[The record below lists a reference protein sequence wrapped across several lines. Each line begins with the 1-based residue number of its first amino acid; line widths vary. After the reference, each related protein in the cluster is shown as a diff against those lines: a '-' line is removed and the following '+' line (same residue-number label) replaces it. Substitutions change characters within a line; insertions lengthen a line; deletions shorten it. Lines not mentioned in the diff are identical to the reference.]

1 MTECP
6 NCKAPVREET
16 RFCSACGQRLQTQSS
31 TSDAPTV
38 PASGGFSTV
47 AHTLLPGMRL
57 QGGRY
62 LVKKVLGEGGMGA
75 AAQATDNRLDDK
87 PVVIKELISDSTDD
101 ARFQDDVRN
110 FKREVAMLA
119 HIDHPLIPNVTDHF
133 QEGSRYFMVQE
144 YVEGETLEERITR
157 LNQPLKERDVLIY
170 ALEVLDVLDYLSQQ
184 TPPIVHR
191 DIKPANIIIG
201 SKDKK
206 AYLVDFG
213 IARAEV
219 MRNAQRKQTTALG
232 TPGYAPPEQYQGNAD
247 PRSDL
252 YALGATL
259 HHLLTNRDPRHH
271 APFSYPPV
279 RTLNPQLSPDIE
291 RVLTRALLNDMTQ
304 RYQSATALRQDFVS
318 ILQQRFGVSDSL
330 GHYGATSSSSLPAY
344 SAPTTVGTPPVG
356 QSGGLVPVGQSAS
369 GAIPPTVRMVP
380 QGGTS
385 VTPPVLPPVYGPPP
399 YTPQSLAAPGWAG
412 PQSQPRRRQPWWL
425 FLLLLLL
432 VCLLIGGGVFFYQ
445 GLLQGKH
452 TTTEPNKAGMGV
464 TQIGNELIGVS
475 DGSYSFDT
483 GRANGS
489 LMTQAAERYR
499 QGDIGGATSLWS
511 QAAAQVTSDAEPLI
525 YLENQHVA
533 TVPHI
538 TLVVAT
544 MLSGD
549 GSSVGAGRDN
559 LQGAYLAQ
567 KEFNDGAKLSGG
579 LKVRL
584 LLANSGSKSTYVN
597 QVVERIKNIVASDKT
612 VVGVMGWPFSSRAVG
627 GAQLL
632 GEAHIPLLSPTATSD
647 QLTGISPYFFRV
659 APTNKAEAIAGARYV
674 ANTLHAKSVAVFVD
688 VAESYSQS
696 LAQDFERQWQSDG
709 NKLATEA
716 RYTTGDGASII
727 KALPGVLATH
737 PDVIYFAGHSADVN
751 VLLLNLPL
759 GNIQVMGGD
768 ALYELNGYTSSARA
782 GFSRLRFTAL
792 AYPDEWS
799 VLGKEDQTPGFF
811 AAYSAT
817 YNPSRNPPPSVYG
830 YTRPTS
836 DVMLSYDAMTALLK
850 GAENILKT
858 GKTQITPVDLKNGLA
873 QISGSHAFQGVSG
886 QISFGPN
893 GDPVDK
899 AVVILHVS
907 NDGYIQMES
916 GIEGRFSL
924 K

>member
-6 NCKAPVREET
+6 NCKAPVREGI

-47 AHTLLPGMRL
+47 AHTLLSGMRL

-75 AAQATDNRLDDK
+75 AVQATDNRLDDK

-206 AYLVDFG
+206 AHLVDFG

-259 HHLLTNRDPRHH
+259 HHLLTNRDPRHY

-291 RVLTRALLNDMTQ
+291 RVLARALLNDMTQ

-330 GHYGATSSSSLPAY
+330 GHYGVTSSSSLPAY
-344 SAPTTVGTPPVG
+344 SAPTTVGTPPVS
-356 QSGGLVPVGQSAS
+356 QSGGLAPVGPSAS
-369 GAIPPTVRMVP
+369 GATPPTVRMAP

-385 VTPPVLPPVYGPPP
+385 VTPPVLPPVPPVYGPSP
-399 YTPQSLAAPGWAG
+399 YTPQPLAAPGWTG
-412 PQSQPRRRQPWWL
+412 PQLQPRRRQPWWL

-452 TTTEPNKAGMGV
+452 TTKEPNKAGLGV

-489 LMTQAAERYR
+489 LMTQAAERYH

-511 QAAAQVTSDAEPLI
+511 QASAQVTSDAEPLI

-559 LQGAYLAQ
+559 LQG
-567 KEFNDGAKLSGG
+567 
-579 LKVRL
+579 
-584 LLANSGSKSTYVN
+584 
-597 QVVERIKNIVASDKT
+597 
-612 VVGVMGWPFSSRAVG
+612 
-627 GAQLL
+627 
-632 GEAHIPLLSPTATSD
+632 PTWRKRS
-647 QLTGISPYFFRV
+647 LTM
-659 APTNKAEAIAGARYV
+659 AP
-674 ANTLHAKSVAVFVD
+674 S
-688 VAESYSQS
+688 
-696 LAQDFERQWQSDG
+696 
-709 NKLATEA
+709 
-716 RYTTGDGASII
+716 
-727 KALPGVLATH
+727 
-737 PDVIYFAGHSADVN
+737 
-751 VLLLNLPL
+751 
-759 GNIQVMGGD
+759 
-768 ALYELNGYTSSARA
+768 
-782 GFSRLRFTAL
+782 
-792 AYPDEWS
+792 
-799 VLGKEDQTPGFF
+799 
-811 AAYSAT
+811 
-817 YNPSRNPPPSVYG
+817 
-830 YTRPTS
+830 
-836 DVMLSYDAMTALLK
+836 
-850 GAENILKT
+850 
-858 GKTQITPVDLKNGLA
+858 
-873 QISGSHAFQGVSG
+873 
-886 QISFGPN
+886 
-893 GDPVDK
+893 
-899 AVVILHVS
+899 
-907 NDGYIQMES
+907 
-916 GIEGRFSL
+916 
-924 K
+924 